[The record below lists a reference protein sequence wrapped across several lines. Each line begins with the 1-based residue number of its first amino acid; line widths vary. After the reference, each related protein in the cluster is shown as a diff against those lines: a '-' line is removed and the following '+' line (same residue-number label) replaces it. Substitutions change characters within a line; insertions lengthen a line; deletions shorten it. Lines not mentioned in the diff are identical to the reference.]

1 MQNSGIYFII
11 YLYVYFSNNCEWEE
25 KIMKHADLISQM
37 TLEEKA
43 SMCDGLDYWHSQP
56 VERLGIQ
63 SVSLN
68 DGPHGIRKK
77 GDPDAAKKGE
87 TDLLKGVPA
96 ICFPTASA
104 TACSWDVDLIRTMG
118 EALGDECRKEKVSV
132 LLGPGTNI
140 KRSPL
145 CGRNFEYF
153 SEDPLLAGE
162 MAASFINGVQS
173 KGIGTSL
180 KHYAANNQETR
191 RMTVNT
197 VADER
202 TLREIYLRP
211 FEIAVKKAQP
221 WTIMCAYNRLNGKY
235 CAENKWLL
243 TDVLRGDWGYENLI
257 VTDWGAENERVP
269 GLIAGQELEM
279 PTSSGDGARLIV
291 EAVKNGTLD
300 EAVLDHAVDLLLD
313 MVDKSVATLG
323 DYTYDPEEHHAL
335 ARKIA
340 SQCMVLMKNDGNIL
354 PLKKDAKI
362 AVIGEMAKKPR
373 YQGAGSSLINPIQLD
388 CAYDTLKEMGVDF
401 KYAEGYVT
409 DKKKKKKANED
420 ALVAE
425 AVETAKGAEA
435 VLMFIG
441 LTDEYETEGSDRKH
455 LNIPPLHNRLVDEVL
470 KVNENVIVVL
480 SGGAAVDMP
489 WADKVKA
496 ILNGFLTGQ
505 ASGSAA
511 CDVLFGDV
519 NPSGK
524 LSETYPYALEDNS
537 SFKYFP
543 GTSVSV
549 EYRESVYVGYRY
561 YDSADKDVR
570 FPFGFGLSYTT
581 FEYSDLKLSSQ
592 NIKDT
597 DKLTVSFKIKNTGSV
612 DGAEV
617 AQLYV
622 SDVESTIYRPVKE
635 LRGFKK
641 VFLKAGEEKEVSIDL
656 DKRAFAFYNVDAH
669 DWQVETGEFKILVG
683 ASSRDI
689 KLEASVNVESTDDY
703 VIPDYRAF
711 APAYYTADVN
721 NVTDEQYRA
730 ILGHDIPV
738 SERDKSKPLTIL
750 NTIEDAADG
759 KWGGRL
765 NRMLKKM
772 LGEDNLASAVALQ
785 LPIKNFISM
794 SFGIFSPRMA
804 EGLLVILN
812 EDKMAKG
819 LRIIIGGF
827 FKGGGFKQLG
837 KLKQI

>member
-1 MQNSGIYFII
+1 MA
-11 YLYVYFSNNCEWEE
+11 L
-25 KIMKHADLISQM
+25 KHEDLIAKM

-56 VERLGIQ
+56 VDRLGIR

-153 SEDPLLAGE
+153 SEDPELAGE
-162 MAASFINGVQS
+162 MAAAFINGVQS

-197 VADER
+197 VVDER

-211 FEIAVKKAQP
+211 FEIAVRKAQP
-221 WTIMCAYNRLNGKY
+221 WTIMNAYNRLNGYY

-243 TDVLRGDWGYENLI
+243 TDVLRKDFGYENLV

-269 GLIAGQELEM
+269 GLIAGQEIEM
-279 PTSSGDGARLIV
+279 PTSSGDGTKLIV
-291 EAVKNGTLD
+291 EAVKDGTLD
-300 EAVLDHAVDLLLD
+300 EAVLDHAVDLILD

-323 DYTYDPEEHHAL
+323 EYTYDPAEHHAL

-340 SQCMVLMKNDGNIL
+340 SQCMVLLKNEDNIL

-401 KYAEGYVT
+401 SYAPGFVT
-409 DKKKKKKANED
+409 DKKKKKKVSED
-420 ALVAE
+420 ALVEE
-425 AVETAKGAEA
+425 AVNTAKDAEA

-455 LNIPPLHNRLVDEVL
+455 INLPPLHNRLVEEVL
-470 KVNENVIVVL
+470 KVNKNVIVVL

-489 WADKVKA
+489 WADDVKA

-537 SFKYFP
+537 SYKYFP

-549 EYRESVYVGYRY
+549 EYREGVYVGYRY
-561 YDSADKDVR
+561 YDSAKKDVR

-581 FEYSDLKLSSQ
+581 FEYSDLKLSADS
-592 NIKDT
+592 IKDSDT
-597 DKLTVSFKIKNTGSV
+597 LTVSFKIKNTGAV
-612 DGAEV
+612 DGAEA

-635 LRGFKK
+635 LKGFKK

-689 KLEASVNVESTDDY
+689 RLEASVNVESTSSY
-703 VIPDYRAF
+703 AIPNYSTL

-721 NVTDEQYRA
+721 NVTDEQFRTV
-730 ILGHDIPV
+730 LGHEIPPT
-738 SERDKSKPLTIL
+738 ERDKSKPLTIL

-812 EDKMAKG
+812 EDKFGKG
-819 LRIIIGGF
+819 MRMIIGGF

>member
-1 MQNSGIYFII
+1 MA
-11 YLYVYFSNNCEWEE
+11 L
-25 KIMKHADLISQM
+25 KHEDLIAKM

-56 VERLGIQ
+56 IDRLGIR

-153 SEDPLLAGE
+153 SEDPELAGE
-162 MAASFINGVQS
+162 MAAAFINGVQS

-197 VADER
+197 VVDER

-211 FEIAVKKAQP
+211 FEIAVRKAQP
-221 WTIMCAYNRLNGKY
+221 WTIMNAYNRLNGYY

-243 TDVLRGDWGYENLI
+243 TDVLRKDFGYENLV

-269 GLIAGQELEM
+269 GLIAGQEIEM
-279 PTSSGDGARLIV
+279 PTSSGDGTKLIV
-291 EAVKNGTLD
+291 EAVKDGTLD
-300 EAVLDHAVDLLLD
+300 EAVLDHAVDLILD

-323 DYTYDPEEHHAL
+323 EYTYDPAEHHAL

-340 SQCMVLMKNDGNIL
+340 SQCMVLLKNEDNIL

-401 KYAEGYVT
+401 SYAPGFVT
-409 DKKKKKKANED
+409 DKKKKKKVSED
-420 ALVAE
+420 ALVEE
-425 AVETAKGAEA
+425 AVNTAKDAEA

-455 LNIPPLHNRLVDEVL
+455 INLPPLHNRLVEEVL
-470 KVNENVIVVL
+470 KVNKNVIVVL

-489 WADKVKA
+489 WADDVKA

-537 SFKYFP
+537 SYKYFP

-549 EYRESVYVGYRY
+549 EYREGVYVGYRY
-561 YDSADKDVR
+561 YDSAKKDVR

-581 FEYSDLKLSSQ
+581 FEYSDLKLSADS
-592 NIKDT
+592 IKDSDT
-597 DKLTVSFKIKNTGSV
+597 LTVSFKIKNTGAV
-612 DGAEV
+612 DGAEA

-635 LRGFKK
+635 LKGFKK

-689 KLEASVNVESTDDY
+689 RLEASVNVESTSSY
-703 VIPDYRAF
+703 AIPNYSTL

-721 NVTDEQYRA
+721 NVTDEQFRTV
-730 ILGHDIPV
+730 LGHEIPPT
-738 SERDKSKPLTIL
+738 ERDKSKPLTIL

-812 EDKMAKG
+812 EDKFGKG
-819 LRIIIGGF
+819 MRMIIGGF